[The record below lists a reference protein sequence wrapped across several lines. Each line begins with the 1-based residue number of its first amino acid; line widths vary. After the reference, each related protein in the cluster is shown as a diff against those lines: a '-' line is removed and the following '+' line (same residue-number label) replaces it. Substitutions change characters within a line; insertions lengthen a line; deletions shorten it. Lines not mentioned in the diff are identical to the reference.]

1 MKNRKNPRNKI
12 YEIRTYRAVKWCFTR
27 SPILRSYIF
36 VDSDQRYIYDGEIER
51 KFYVCTYMRK
61 LSVGVIVLTIW
72 FKRTIFFLYFSLYSG
87 LSLEILMFFIF
98 CRNVLNACDSPAS
111 MSEVHGGGWKWFG
124 QVHEPWNSMEPTMT
138 NPRNEAHSLDRASH
152 MHSDLYDKKWKI
164 SKCQEIVP
172 NKVENREKKMLLL
185 NQMVKTITPTDNFLM

>member
-1 MKNRKNPRNKI
+1 MFYAESDIEVLYIRLFESTLYLRWWNWKEILCLYLHEKIVGGRNRFDHLVQKND
-12 YEIRTYRAVKWCFTR
+12 
-27 SPILRSYIF
+27 L
-36 VDSDQRYIYDGEIER
+36 
-51 KFYVCTYMRK
+51 
-61 LSVGVIVLTIW
+61 
-72 FKRTIFFLYFSLYSG
+72 FLYFSLYSG

-172 NKVENREKKMLLL
+172 NKVENREKKTLLL

>member
-12 YEIRTYRAVKWCFTR
+12 YEIRTYRAVRWCFTR

-36 VDSDQRYIYDGEIER
+36 VDSNQRYIYDGEIER

-111 MSEVHGGGWKWFG
+111 TSEIPCGGRNSFE
-124 QVHEPWNSMEPTMT
+124 QVHKPWNSIEPTMT
-138 NPRNEAHSLDRASH
+138 KPRNVAHPSDRVSH
-152 MHSDLYDKKWKI
+152 MYGESL
-164 SKCQEIVP
+164 
-172 NKVENREKKMLLL
+172 RL
-185 NQMVKTITPTDNFLM
+185 